1 MEDFVETFCLKS
13 TESSQFGFVEPCCV
27 QTIQQFREYASFKN
41 LELVCLR
48 ENSVVPD
55 TAQCFKFRP
64 CSAKASIQLR
74 PNTAIVT
81 QETSQIKQRLFR
93 NHIISIVFFLMRASH
108 RTGSTS
114 NLEKNMHV
122 PCPFGMLQ
130 GTCTVTTFLNSMFLC
145 SYFPKSA
152 KDHNHRLGRAKEEK
166 KQTNNFPFPHF
177 PPTGFG
183 NIVLVILVACQGS
196 QPIFVVR
203 ARAKQT

>member
-81 QETSQIKQRLFR
+81 QETSQIKRRLFR

-114 NLEKNMHV
+114 NLEKKHACSLSFWNV
-122 PCPFGMLQ
+122 ARDLYSDNISQFNVL
-130 GTCTVTTFLNSMFLC
+130 MFIF
-145 SYFPKSA
+145 SEVRK
-152 KDHNHRLGRAKEEK
+152 
-166 KQTNNFPFPHF
+166 
-177 PPTGFG
+177 
-183 NIVLVILVACQGS
+183 GS
-196 QPIFVVR
+196 
-203 ARAKQT
+203 

>member
-93 NHIISIVFFLMRASH
+93 NHIISIVFFFDACFTSH
-108 RTGSTS
+108 W
-114 NLEKNMHV
+114 KHFQ
-122 PCPFGMLQ
+122 FGKK
-130 GTCTVTTFLNSMFLC
+130 TCMFL
-145 SYFPKSA
+145 
-152 KDHNHRLGRAKEEK
+152 
-166 KQTNNFPFPHF
+166 
-177 PPTGFG
+177 
-183 NIVLVILVACQGS
+183 VLLECCKGPVQ
-196 QPIFVVR
+196 
-203 ARAKQT
+203 